1 MDGAPIAVDRFRVGE
16 EILFAEGNSKAT
28 TSVEDDR
35 HGAGFRGGVGQGGEE
50 RNGEGGKRWRGLEA
64 GGVKE
69 CGSVGCIR
77 GR

>member
-1 MDGAPIAVDRFRVGE
+1 MVDGFRVGE

-28 TSVEDDR
+28 TRVEDDR
-35 HGAGFRGGVGQGGEE
+35 DGAGFRGSVGQGGEE
-50 RNGEGGKRWRGLEA
+50 RSGEGGERGRGLEA

-69 CGSVGCIR
+69 CGGVGCVG